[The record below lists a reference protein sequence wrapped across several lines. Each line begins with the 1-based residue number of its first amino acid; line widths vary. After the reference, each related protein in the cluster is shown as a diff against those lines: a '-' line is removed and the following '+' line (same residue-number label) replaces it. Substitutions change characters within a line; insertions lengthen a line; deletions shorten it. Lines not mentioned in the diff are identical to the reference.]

1 MSKRE
6 ELIREYCRQVN
17 ESLHFIQK
25 YMEGIVPAGRCSE
38 ELYWET
44 KKISEELQKSN
55 HEQTALI
62 RAYLREA
69 AQLYVEGLANV
80 SFWLR
85 EQGEP
90 LAEEVCGWLLAQE
103 TADVQKVRSGQ
114 SLEVAREIYP
124 AVQRKRA

>member
-55 HEQTALI
+55 HP
-62 RAYLREA
+62 
-69 AQLYVEGLANV
+69 GLSA
-80 SFWLR
+80 
-85 EQGEP
+85 G
-90 LAEEVCGWLLAQE
+90 GG
-103 TADVQKVRSGQ
+103 TTVRRGGAMEDPHYGPKT
-114 SLEVAREIYP
+114 LP
-124 AVQRKRA
+124 

>member
-69 AQLYVEGLANV
+69 AQLYVEG
-80 SFWLR
+80 
-85 EQGEP
+85 EP
-90 LAEEVCGWLLAQE
+90 WKENPHYGPKTL
-103 TADVQKVRSGQ
+103 
-114 SLEVAREIYP
+114 P
-124 AVQRKRA
+124 

>member
-69 AQLYVEGLANV
+69 AQLYVEGSPGRPALQTEDFAV
-80 SFWLR
+80 I
-85 EQGEP
+85 
-90 LAEEVCGWLLAQE
+90 
-103 TADVQKVRSGQ
+103 RS
-114 SLEVAREIYP
+114 
-124 AVQRKRA
+124 

>member
-55 HEQTALI
+55 HE
-62 RAYLREA
+62 
-69 AQLYVEGLANV
+69 
-80 SFWLR
+80 
-85 EQGEP
+85 
-90 LAEEVCGWLLAQE
+90 
-103 TADVQKVRSGQ
+103 
-114 SLEVAREIYP
+114 
-124 AVQRKRA
+124 

>member
-44 KKISEELQKSN
+44 KMN
-55 HEQTALI
+55 RPH
-62 RAYLREA
+62 
-69 AQLYVEGLANV
+69 
-80 SFWLR
+80 
-85 EQGEP
+85 
-90 LAEEVCGWLLAQE
+90 
-103 TADVQKVRSGQ
+103 
-114 SLEVAREIYP
+114 
-124 AVQRKRA
+124 